1 MMEQIGQF
9 IINHWILFTALLVIV
24 ALLLSD
30 GLAQK
35 MLGFK
40 EVSPQEAARLI
51 NREDAAVLD
60 VREEQDFKQGHIVN
74 ALSIPLVNL
83 EGRTAELERFK
94 NKPLI
99 VSCQNGQFSARAA
112 TVLRKQGFQQVYKLA
127 GGLLAWKDAKFPLS
141 TR

>member
-1 MMEQIGQF
+1 MEHLGQF

-30 GLAQK
+30 GLTQK
-35 MLGFK
+35 LLGFK
-40 EVSPQEAARLI
+40 EVTPQEAARLI

-60 VREEQDFKQGHIVN
+60 VRDVHDFKQGHIVN
-74 ALSIPLVNL
+74 AISIPLVRL
-83 EGRTAELERFK
+83 EERTAELEKLK
-94 NKPLI
+94 NKPII
-99 VSCQNGQFSARAA
+99 VSCQNGRFSARAA
-112 TVLRKQGFQQVYKLA
+112 AILRKQGFQQVYKLA

>member
-1 MMEQIGQF
+1 MEQIVQF

-74 ALSIPLVNL
+74 AVSLPLVNL
-83 EGRTAELERFK
+83 EARTAELEKLK

-99 VSCQNGQFSARAA
+99 VSCQNGQFSARAT

>member
-1 MMEQIGQF
+1 MEQVGEF

-60 VREEQDFKQGHIVN
+60 VRDAQDFKQGHIVN
-74 ALSIPLVNL
+74 AVSLPLVNL
-83 EGRTAELERFK
+83 EGRMAELERLK
-94 NKPLI
+94 SKPVI
-99 VSCQNGQFSARAA
+99 VSCQNGRFSARAA
-112 TVLRKQGFQQVYKLA
+112 ATLRKHGFQQVYKLA

-141 TR
+141 TK

>member
-1 MMEQIGQF
+1 MEHAGQF
-9 IINHWILFTALLVIV
+9 IINNWILFTALLVIV

-40 EVSPQEAARLI
+40 EASPQEAARLI

-60 VREEQDFKQGHIVN
+60 VREEQDFKQGHIVH
-74 ALSIPLVNL
+74 AVSIPLASL
-83 EGRTAELERFK
+83 EGRTAELEK
-94 NKPLI
+94 LKSKPVI

-112 TVLRKQGFQQVYKLA
+112 TILRKQGFQQVYKLA

-141 TR
+141 TK